1 MIQMRWL
8 RMLIL
13 VVLVLAVAL
22 LGIWVAQDNST
33 EVPLVLLG
41 FPLGSLPLGL
51 WLMLAF
57 LTGVILA
64 VLASLPTLIGLR
76 LRARRLQRQV
86 DAEQNAGAARMQ

>member
-1 MIQMRWL
+1 MRWL
-8 RMLIL
+8 RMSAL
-13 VVLVLAVAL
+13 VVIVPVMAL

-41 FPLGSLPLGL
+41 FPLGTLPLGL

-57 LTGVILA
+57 LTGVTLA

-86 DAEQNAGAARMQ
+86 DTGQNASAARMQ